1 MRMDGRVVRL
11 TVDWGLLRVGFGV
24 NFAVLLDVGDGLAGA
39 ELEGT
44 AAMWSALALTE
55 GVVVDSSSLR
65 NSSKALPQKQR
76 TSSTA
81 KMIPITLAG

>member
-24 NFAVLLDVGDGLAGA
+24 NIAVLLDVGDGLAGA

-55 GVVVDSSSLR
+55 GVVVDSSLR
-65 NSSKALPQKQR
+65 NSSMALAQKQR
-76 TSSTA
+76 LSSTA
-81 KMIPITLAG
+81 KVIPMTLAG